1 MDVPVTHYHTC
12 HTQSCLSNI
21 IVNVILVPLLAT
33 VLWLWPLIAA
43 VPGSKAMNRRRKLG
57 LSALLRPLPYPLVPS
72 FDAGWSQ
79 CDQIWKQPVMSK
91 YPVFVSLLSFWDT
104 ILLCGYF
111 FFDKIPEF
119 SLRDFP
125 DSWKEQRSSEF
136 VRMSCPPLSVEFYQR
151 RKGGFEKKICG
162 SISPAAGAA
171 GGGGGTSAKMLHL
184 SFATRFAQ
192 SWTWEEFKSAVVLKW
207 LLVRYISRQI
217 ITSWWLQ

>member
-111 FFDKIPEF
+111 FLTKYQSF
-119 SLRDFP
+119 L
-125 DSWKEQRSSEF
+125 SEIS
-136 VRMSCPPLSVEFYQR
+136 RTVE
-151 RKGGFEKKICG
+151 KNNG
-162 SISPAAGAA
+162 
-171 GGGGGTSAKMLHL
+171 HL
-184 SFATRFAQ
+184 SLSGWVARRCLWNFIRGEKVALKRR
-192 SWTWEEFKSAVVLKW
+192 SADLYHL
-207 LLVRYISRQI
+207 LLVLLVPS
-217 ITSWWLQ
+217 

>member
-104 ILLCGYF
+104 ILLCGWF
-111 FFDKIPEF
+111 FFWQNTRVF
-119 SLRDFP
+119 SPRFP
-125 DSWKEQRSSEF
+125 GQLKRTTVIWVCQDELPAVVCGILSEEKRWLWKEDLRIHIACCYCCWWCQEGVPRCCIFLLPSSQAGLRADGAGE
-136 VRMSCPPLSVEFYQR
+136 STLPAEEASSA
-151 RKGGFEKKICG
+151 G
-162 SISPAAGAA
+162 SANSEN
-171 GGGGGTSAKMLHL
+171 S
-184 SFATRFAQ
+184 TR
-192 SWTWEEFKSAVVLKW
+192 
-207 LLVRYISRQI
+207 
-217 ITSWWLQ
+217 

>member
-111 FFDKIPEF
+111 FLTKYQSF
-119 SLRDFP
+119 L
-125 DSWKEQRSSEF
+125 SEIS
-136 VRMSCPPLSVEFYQR
+136 RTVE
-151 RKGGFEKKICG
+151 KNNG
-162 SISPAAGAA
+162 
-171 GGGGGTSAKMLHL
+171 HL
-184 SFATRFAQ
+184 SLSGWVARRCLWNFIRGEKVALKRRSADLYHLLLLLLVVLVQVPRCCIFLLRQ
-192 SWTWEEFKSAVVLKW
+192 DMPGIWFWEEFNSALVLSDCW
-207 LLVRYISRQI
+207 CAIFLSR
-217 ITSWWLQ
+217 

>member
-79 CDQIWKQPVMSK
+79 CDQIWKQAVMYE

-104 ILLCGYF
+104 ILLCGWF
-111 FFDKIPEF
+111 FFDKNQSFLSEISRTVEKNNGHL
-119 SLRDFP
+119 SL
-125 DSWKEQRSSEF
+125 SGWVACRSLWNFIRGEK
-136 VRMSCPPLSVEFYQR
+136 VALKR
-151 RKGGFEKKICG
+151 RSADPYRLLLLLLVVPRRC
-162 SISPAAGAA
+162 
-171 GGGGGTSAKMLHL
+171 AKMLHL
-184 SFATRFAQ
+184 SLAQFASGAQ
-192 SWTWEEFKSAVVLKW
+192 SGRSGRKRPPGWGG
-207 LLVRYISRQI
+207 LLSREH
-217 ITSWWLQ
+217 

>member
-79 CDQIWKQPVMSK
+79 CDQIWKQAVMYE

-111 FFDKIPEF
+111 FFWQNTRVFSPRFPGQLKRTTVIWVCQDELPAVVCGILSEEKRWLWKEDLRIYITCCCCCWWCWYKCQDAASFFCGKICPEF
-119 SLRDFP
+119 
-125 DSWKEQRSSEF
+125 
-136 VRMSCPPLSVEFYQR
+136 
-151 RKGGFEKKICG
+151 GFEKSSTVPWC
-162 SISPAAGAA
+162 
-171 GGGGGTSAKMLHL
+171 
-184 SFATRFAQ
+184 
-192 SWTWEEFKSAVVLKW
+192 
-207 LLVRYISRQI
+207 
-217 ITSWWLQ
+217 

>member
-162 SISPAAGAA
+162 SISPAAAAA
-171 GGGGGTSAKMLHL
+171 GGAGTSAKMLHL
-184 SFATRFAQ
+184 SFAARYARNL
-192 SWTWEEFKSAVVLKW
+192 VLRRVQQCLGAKW

-217 ITSWWLQ
+217 ITPWWLQ

>member
-162 SISPAAGAA
+162 SISPAAAAAA
-171 GGGGGTSAKMLHL
+171 GGAGTSAKMLHL
-184 SFATRFAQ
+184 SFAARYARNL
-192 SWTWEEFKSAVVLKW
+192 VLRRVQQCLGAKW
-207 LLVRYISRQI
+207 LLVRYISQQI
-217 ITSWWLQ
+217 IPPWWLQ